1 MNYDDDA
8 YELQLLQWLLLQHA
22 VAALAAWHCFGCSP
36 VDHESASA
44 PSGLR
49 RPSRRNQ
56 YEILNQIFSFGG
68 KSKDLPFVTESF
80 PAKFWIFPRA
90 YTAASRCP
98 PFPRSSAL
106 CGLPADGVCLPAECR
121 QWQWWILDFG
131 SSYHQVEVNSTID
144 LKYVCHQSGI
154 SPPPAFRRIGVFLH
168 GGRPRRRQRR

>member
-90 YTAASRCP
+90 HTAASPLP
-98 PFPRSSAL
+98 PFSPKFCPLRSA
-106 CGLPADGVCLPAECR
+106 CR
-121 QWQWWILDFG
+121 WRLLAGRMPTMAMVDFGFWILV
-131 SSYHQVEVNSTID
+131 SS
-144 LKYVCHQSGI
+144 
-154 SPPPAFRRIGVFLH
+154 
-168 GGRPRRRQRR
+168 GRSELDH